1 MEDRVKDREQAL
13 NLSARR
19 SPNGRRLTASKR
31 KACVALT
38 PAWCTP
44 FDEKIDPAIPIPTME
59 VAASRPTDTDTTH
72 GVSSLVVFEGCT

>member
-13 NLSARR
+13 SLSARR
-19 SPNGRRLTASKR
+19 PPNGRRLTASKR

-59 VAASRPTDTDTTH
+59 MTANRPTVTDTTH
-72 GVSSLVVFEGCT
+72 GVSSLVVLEGCT